1 MLTTA
6 YGRRFISQR
15 FYPFIGYRLPDGVLE
30 GASVRLARFLGRHD
44 KGPYG

>member
-15 FYPFIGYRLPDGVLE
+15 FYPFIRYRLPDGVLE
-30 GASVRLARFLGRHD
+30 GASGRLARFLGQHG